1 MSALARR
8 LENRTSPFVSAWVA
22 AGAGQEPGP
31 LLAAAARRLAI
42 RRGLDPERLAP
53 LCGEPARDV
62 GLEQLPEPASVD
74 ELGALHEALLVDP
87 ARRKAQG
94 SFYTPPALAEALVE
108 VTLGPLL
115 ADPTEDPTRLR
126 IADPA
131 CGAGVFL
138 LRALRRLRA
147 AAPEADARSLAVCI
161 AGVDRDPQAAAVC
174 RAALW
179 LELADRDLPTDL
191 VAARILVGDALLGL
205 PADLL
210 PPGSATDREA
220 RDRAL
225 RTWFGAA
232 DPGALRPLH
241 WELAFPEVAAGFD
254 AVLGN
259 PPWDVDKPDARAF
272 FGRLDPAHREL
283 RKQDALRIQRA
294 RCAADP
300 ALAAAWRD
308 ERGLAAAR
316 LRFCRARFALQ
327 ADRGDPNT
335 YQRFVE
341 LGLELLRE
349 GGRLGMLVPAGL
361 YADLGSRPLR
371 RALLDAHRLERLCG
385 FENRGGLFPGVDSRF
400 KLAALLVAKGGRTT
414 TVETRFMCREA
425 ADLRRPGTPI
435 PVARIDRLSPRS
447 RAFVELDD
455 PRALALLEDLHR
467 RGVGFDDPCW
477 SIGLRREF
485 DMTLDSARFVTP
497 AETAGLEA
505 PLPLWEG
512 RMIDGYDGAAKAWV
526 RGHGRRAVWQDLA
539 WPDKRIGPQFLVE
552 RRELERVDPEPD
564 RPKVGFMAIGSATN
578 ARTMIA
584 TLLWHAPCGNSV
596 PTLRCRPG
604 RDGTPGEFALCAV
617 LNSTTYD
624 WALRARL
631 AGNNLN
637 RFVLGETPLPP
648 PEPLLS
654 IRGLPAAV
662 ASLAWALPW
671 FDDAWAWLPAAERPL
686 AAPLREPGARRRCRA
701 ALDAVVAAA
710 YGLGP
715 DDLAFVLRDTDLPAE
730 ELAARARAGRLDPKG
745 LWRVDRRLPPAER
758 ATRLAL
764 EDLTRL
770 DAELR
775 AGAGLGAAAARLL
788 AAAASQTGLAAR

>member
-1 MSALARR
+1 MARLR
-8 LENRTSPFVSAWVA
+8 RRRESRSPTFVPAWA
-22 AGAGQEPGP
+22 AAARDEAPGP

-42 RRGLDPERLAP
+42 GRGLDPDRLIP
-53 LCGEPARDV
+53 LCGEAATSPAVRD
-62 GLEQLPEPASVD
+62 LPDPSSID
-74 ELGALHEALLVDP
+74 ELGGLFEALLVDRP
-87 ARRKAQG
+87 RRKAEG

-108 VTLGPLL
+108 VTLDPLL
-115 ADPTEDPTRLR
+115 ADPAGDPTRLR

-138 LRALRRLRA
+138 LGALRRLRA
-147 AAPEADARSLAVCI
+147 AAPDAPADTLARCI
-161 AGVDRDPQAAAVC
+161 AGVDREPAAAAVC
-174 RAALW
+174 RTALW
-179 LELADRDLPTDL
+179 LELGDEDLPADL
-191 VAARILVGDALLGL
+191 LTARIVDGDALLGL
-205 PADLL
+205 PARML
-210 PPGSATDREA
+210 PPGADTGPAA
-220 RDRAL
+220 RDQAL
-225 RTWFGAA
+225 RSWFGAA
-232 DPGALRPLH
+232 ELATLRPVH
-241 WELAFPEVAAGFD
+241 WDLAFPGEAFD

-259 PPWDVDKPDARAF
+259 PPWEVDKADARTF
-272 FGRLDPAHREL
+272 FGRLDPTL
-283 RKQDALRIQRA
+283 RDQPKQALLQVQRA
-294 RCAADP
+294 LCAADP
-300 ALAAAWRD
+300 AVAAAW
-308 ERGLAAAR
+308 ERQRELAAAR

-327 ADRGDPNT
+327 AAHGDPNN
-335 YQRFVE
+335 YRRFVE
-341 LGLELLRE
+341 LGLELLRD

-371 RALLDAHRLERLCG
+371 RALLDAHRLERLVG

-400 KLAALLVAKGGRTT
+400 KLAALVAEKGGRTT
-414 TVETRFMCREA
+414 SVATRFMCRDA
-425 ADLRRPGTPI
+425 ADLRGPGTPI
-435 PVARIDRLSPRS
+435 DLDRIDRLSPRS

-539 WPDKRIGPQFLVE
+539 WPDKRVEPQFFVE

-584 TLLWHAPCGNSV
+584 TLLWRAPCGNSV

-758 ATRLAL
+758 ATRIAL

-788 AAAASQTGLAAR
+788 AAAASQTGLARR